1 MTEIL
6 KKLIDILCDGKFH
19 SGEQLGKSLGITR
32 SAIWKFVKQL
42 KTWDIEIESVTKK
55 GYCIQNGLN
64 LLKEEKILSNIENK
78 QKALISEIQIFDSL
92 PSTNDY
98 LLTSC
103 STKLEK
109 CQICF
114 AERQTAGKGRLG
126 RTWVSPFAKNIY
138 LSLLWHFPRDPSEL
152 SGLSLAV
159 AIAITET
166 LKTFG
171 ITEHLS
177 VKWPNDV
184 LWKYKKL
191 AGTLIEFSCE
201 ANNICSTVIGIGLN
215 IDMPDTYQEK
225 ISQPWIDIKTIT
237 RDSIDRN
244 VLAGVLLNE
253 LLKALVLFQNEGLK
267 PFIPLWQTLDSTFG
281 QSVSVTTPT
290 TVLQG
295 INRGINAQGH
305 FLLENA
311 QNEIKSYS
319 SGEISILKQFEL
331 V

>member
-6 KKLIDILCDGKFH
+6 KKLIDILRDGKFH

-42 KTWDIEIESVTKK
+42 KAWDIEIKSVTKK
-55 GYCIQNGLN
+55 GYCIPNGLN
-64 LLKEEKILSNIENK
+64 LLNREKILSAISDK
-78 QKALISEIQIFDSL
+78 QKSLINEIQLFDTL

-98 LLTSC
+98 LLNSC
-103 STKLEK
+103 STKLKK
-109 CQICF
+109 CQVCF

-159 AIAITET
+159 AIAVTET

-171 ITEHLS
+171 ITENLS
-177 VKWPNDV
+177 LKWPNDV

-201 ANNICSTVIGIGLN
+201 ANNICNTVIGIGLN
-215 IDMPDTYQEK
+215 IDMPYAYEEK
-225 ISQPWIDIKTIT
+225 ISQPWIDLKTIT
-237 RDSIDRN
+237 REAVDRN
-244 VLAGVLLNE
+244 AIAGALLNE
-253 LLKALVLFQNEGLK
+253 LLKTLILFQNEGLT
-267 PFIPLWQTLDSTFG
+267 PFIPLWQALDTTFG
-281 QSVSVTTPT
+281 QPVSVTTPT
-290 TVLQG
+290 TILQG

-311 QNEIKSYS
+311 QNEIKNYS
-319 SGEISILKQFEL
+319 SGEISILK
-331 V
+331 